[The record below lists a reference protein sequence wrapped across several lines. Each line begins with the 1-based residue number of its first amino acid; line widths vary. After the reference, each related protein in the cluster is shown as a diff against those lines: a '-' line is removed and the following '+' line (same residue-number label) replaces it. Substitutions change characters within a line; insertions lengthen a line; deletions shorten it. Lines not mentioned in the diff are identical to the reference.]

1 MTFVVHGE
9 KTAAVAFSQTI
20 EDTLDWTAAAPCYL
34 EQVRLD

>member
-9 KTAAVAFSQTI
+9 PDAASSLRRAIEEDLGWPAAV
-20 EDTLDWTAAAPCYL
+20 PKYL